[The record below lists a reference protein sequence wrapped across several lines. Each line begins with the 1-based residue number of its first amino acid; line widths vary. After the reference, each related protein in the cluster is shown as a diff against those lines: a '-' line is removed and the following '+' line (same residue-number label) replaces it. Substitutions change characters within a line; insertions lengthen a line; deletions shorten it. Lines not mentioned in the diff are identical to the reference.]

1 MVASFTVGLVE
12 QPRSSWEI
20 GFSVRGGLKR
30 GCGPC
35 VHSGGCGCGG
45 HRGEA
50 RRSGKMRDTRKVLEE
65 WAGICRGRWGAQDVG
80 ILYLASFLAF
90 LIPYTLGGL

>member
-1 MVASFTVGLVE
+1 
-12 QPRSSWEI
+12 
-20 GFSVRGGLKR
+20 
-30 GCGPC
+30 
-35 VHSGGCGCGG
+35 
-45 HRGEA
+45 
-50 RRSGKMRDTRKVLEE
+50 MRDTRKVLEE